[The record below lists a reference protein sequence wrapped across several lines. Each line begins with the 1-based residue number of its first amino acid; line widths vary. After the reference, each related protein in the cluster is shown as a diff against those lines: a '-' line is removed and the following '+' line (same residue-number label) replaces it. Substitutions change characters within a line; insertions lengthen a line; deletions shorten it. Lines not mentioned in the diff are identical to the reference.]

1 MIHIQW
7 NGIDGEASKVFIN
20 NVDVTEK
27 EGVAFYW
34 SRYLKQHRLIVRD
47 LELSKIISESTFED
61 IPIEL
66 GRSLTIAS
74 PFKFLEDATIM
85 EVSYREDR
93 DNKIIIR
100 INFDW
105 DWEQWKRPYSI
116 QEYAEIMEKLIL
128 EYQEQGLEWIQV
140 DEILTNGCYI
150 KYICND
156 NTQST
161 IKDIIEGIEPLLNEI
176 SNRAN
181 AHLYSNTSSESFVS
195 IFNFPPQVRTVCEQY
210 LIYFAEF
217 LKDIGIEATVNLNSE
232 AGKLLFSVTPT
243 SNNDALEQIKRALDV
258 YLQLPVSIGN
268 ANYVQFEF
276 DLKVQQL
283 IANVQHLNSQLLLSQ
298 ALAQAQQVTIQNQQ
312 VTIAQQQ
319 QFIDATIL
327 QKALV
332 SNEIE
337 DKEELLGGAVS
348 ITKYQGNGFEVN
360 IPNIFR
366 WTKKLIGK
374 E

>member
-1 MIHIQW
+1 MIQIQW
-7 NGIDGEASKVFIN
+7 DGTDGETSKLFINGID
-20 NVDVTEK
+20 VTKHEDIR
-27 EGVAFYW
+27 FYW
-34 SRYLKQHRLIVRD
+34 SNVFKKFFLTVFD
-47 LELSKIISESTFED
+47 PELTEIITEMSIKD
-61 IPIEL
+61 IPKEL
-66 GRSLTIAS
+66 ARFTIAPLEFFDDGYEIEIVEDEMMS
-74 PFKFLEDATIM
+74 ILKFR
-85 EVSYREDR
+85 YY
-93 DNKIIIR
+93 
-100 INFDW
+100 W
-105 DWEQWKRPYSI
+105 DWEQWKKPYSI
-116 QEYAEIMEKLIL
+116 QEFANIMEKLL
-128 EYQEQGLEWIQV
+128 PEYQEQGLSWVQE
-140 DEILTNGCYI
+140 DEIITNGCHIRYVI
-150 KYICND
+150 SN
-156 NTQST
+156 NTQLAM
-161 IKDIIEGIEPLLNEI
+161 KDILEGIEPVLKEI
-176 SNRAN
+176 LERAY
-181 AHLYSNTSSESFVS
+181 AYLYSKTSSESLVS
-195 IFNFPPQVRTVCEQY
+195 IFNFPPQVQTVCEQY

-232 AGKLLFSVTPT
+232 AGKLLFSVTPA

-268 ANYVQFEF
+268 ANYVQFEY

-283 IANVQHLNSQLLLSQ
+283 IANVQHLNSQLRLSQ

-327 QKALV
+327 QQALV

-337 DKEELLGGAVS
+337 DKEEILGGAVS

-366 WTKKLIGK
+366 WTKRLIGK